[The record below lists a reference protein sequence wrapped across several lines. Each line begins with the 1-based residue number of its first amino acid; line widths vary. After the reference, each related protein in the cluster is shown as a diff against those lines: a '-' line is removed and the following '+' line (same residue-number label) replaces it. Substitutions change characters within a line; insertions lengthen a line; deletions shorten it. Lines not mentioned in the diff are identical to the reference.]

1 MSNFAWI
8 PDIQVQAPGRIS
20 HGMYTHAEKF
30 DGRFKSTL
38 LMDLATK
45 QAVLPIQGSTS
56 FLRLLLLVI
65 NIND

>member
-1 MSNFAWI
+1 
-8 PDIQVQAPGRIS
+8 
-20 HGMYTHAEKF
+20 MYTHAEKF

-38 LMDLATK
+38 LMDQATK
-45 QAVLPIQGSTS
+45 RAVLPIQGTTS